1 LPCYGTIDVE
11 AVGGVLARSGGEGGR
26 GVVWVAKGKVKILNV

>member
-1 LPCYGTIDVE
+1 MDVE

-26 GVVWVAKGKVKILNV
+26 GVVWAAKGKVKILNV

>member
-1 LPCYGTIDVE
+1 MDVE
-11 AVGGVLARSGGEGGR
+11 TVGGVLAGSSGEGGR